1 MQQLKFEPE
10 DIREHRLLAACSYI
24 GFLCI
29 VSLALRGKS
38 AFTAY
43 HARQGL
49 VLFLAELILSLVNV
63 VPLLGQVAW
72 LLASIYFVVMS
83 ITGFRHAYAGR
94 TWKMPILNKY
104 VSKIKI

>member
-1 MQQLKFEPE
+1 MQQLKFDAA

-24 GFLCI
+24 SFLCI

-38 AFTAY
+38 AFTYY

-63 VPLLGQVAW
+63 IPVLGAIVW

-83 ITGFRHAYAGR
+83 ITGFRRAYAGCV
-94 TWKMPILNKY
+94 WEMPILNKY